1 MNFLIIISFFII
13 IVGIISLVYIF
24 PNKMFSK
31 QKIKTKTKP
40 TNTTNTTNTTKIDQQ
55 LQKSSQDLQEAIKR
69 SEEVKEIVQQY
80 KQKITN
86 NQTNQNFNEGIDTES
101 KKGLDSRLNIHQ
113 NLSNPEERDS
123 LGL

>member
-31 QKIKTKTKP
+31 QKIKIKP
-40 TNTTNTTNTTKIDQQ
+40 KPTNTTNTTKIDQQ

-80 KQKITN
+80 KQKITE
-86 NQTNQNFNEGIDTES
+86 NQTNQNFNEGIDTETR
-101 KKGLDSRLNIHQ
+101 KGLDTRVNIHQ

>member
-24 PNKMFSK
+24 PNKIFSK
-31 QKIKTKTKP
+31 QKIKTKP
-40 TNTTNTTNTTKIDQQ
+40 TNTTNTTNTNTTKIDQQ

-69 SEEVKEIVQQY
+69 SEEVKKIVQQY
-80 KQKITN
+80 KQKITE

-123 LGL
+123 FGL